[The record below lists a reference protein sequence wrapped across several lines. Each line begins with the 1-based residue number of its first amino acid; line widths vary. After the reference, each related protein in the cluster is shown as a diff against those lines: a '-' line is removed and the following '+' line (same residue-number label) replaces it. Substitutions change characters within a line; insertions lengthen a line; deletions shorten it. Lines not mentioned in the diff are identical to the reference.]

1 MTRTTP
7 GRVGSVGA
15 PGFCVVRFRILLGV
29 LCATTKLLGPAVVRA
44 DSLDPTPMF
53 CGRPVSSALGAGAT
67 QALRFSLGTGTTFL
81 LEAIDT
87 SGTIGALRLR
97 VPDTAID
104 TCQGNFIL
112 ASTGSSGTTEVSA
125 CSGGRAGT
133 YTASLVVIS
142 DGPDNCGV
150 PLPCRTA
157 VPGSIDPAGEVD
169 SYSFSGVEGED
180 VTVRATNTGTT
191 IGALRL
197 RVFDPAGL
205 QVSGGDACPA
215 RALSLRLP
223 RTGMYTV
230 LVSSCSGPQRGTYSV
245 AWEPTTCPAATT
257 PGLVAYVANA
267 DSGTL
272 SVVDGATN
280 TVQLV
285 APIAARGQA
294 ELGQPM
300 GLAITPNGGFAYV
313 TYGNASNATV
323 INTSTNLRA
332 ASIPVGLE
340 NAAVTVDPEGTF
352 AYSIANGFRGIAVIN
367 TATSRTTAVVAPE
380 IGESTSIAVTPD
392 GRAIYVMS
400 DDLSGLVS
408 VTTNDYQIASF
419 TPLDLG
425 LYDALAISPSGD
437 AIYTGTQDGITVV
450 DPITHQPSG
459 QIEMSEPFAIVFA
472 ADGRTAYA
480 SQVDDGKVAVID
492 TAALRVSAL
501 ISVAQNP
508 GGLALPP
515 DGTQLYVTDITST
528 ANEPGLFIVD
538 TATRQI
544 VGSLATLGDGP
555 TDVELTVPPQ
565 GLCVGDAR
573 GQTEVIIT
581 ELVRS
586 VGYSLDGC
594 PGRFPMSVAPLP

>member
-7 GRVGSVGA
+7 AHVRGVGA
-15 PGFCVVRFRILLGV
+15 PRFRVARFVILVGA
-29 LCATTKLLGPAVVRA
+29 LCATTGLLRPAVGGA
-44 DSLDPTPMF
+44 DPLDPIPMF
-53 CGRPVSSALGAGAT
+53 CGRPASSTLNAGAT
-67 QALRFSLGTGTTFL
+67 QSLRFSLETGSTFL

-87 SGTIGALRLR
+87 SGTIGPLRLR
-97 VPDTAID
+97 VPDAGID
-104 TCQGNFIL
+104 TCQGNFVL
-112 ASTGSSGTTEVSA
+112 ASTGNSGTVEVSA

-157 VPGSIDPAGEVD
+157 VAGRIDPAGEVD
-169 SYSFSGVEGED
+169 SYSFDGVEGDD
-180 VTVRATNTGTT
+180 VTVRVTNTGTT

-205 QVSGGDACPA
+205 QVSGGDSCPA
-215 RALSLRLP
+215 RPLQLRLP
-223 RTGMYTV
+223 RTGTYTV

-245 AWEPTTCPAATT
+245 AWEPTTCPAATP
-257 PGLVAYVANA
+257 PGMLAYVANA

-272 SVVDGATN
+272 SVVDISTN

-294 ELGQPM
+294 ELGIPM

-313 TYGNASNATV
+313 TYGTASNATV
-323 INTSTNLRA
+323 INTSTNLRT
-332 ASIPVGLE
+332 ASIPVGLD
-340 NAAVTVDPEGTF
+340 NAAVTVHPAGTF
-352 AYSIANGFRGIAVIN
+352 AYTIANGFGGIAVVD
-367 TATSRTTAVVAPE
+367 TMTSRTTAVVAPE
-380 IGESTSIAVTPD
+380 IGESTTIAVTPD
-392 GRAIYVMS
+392 GSAIYVVS
-400 DDLSGLVS
+400 DDLGGLAS
-408 VTTNDYQIASF
+408 ITTSDYEIASF

-425 LYDALAISPSGD
+425 LYDALAISPGGD
-437 AIYTGTQDGITVV
+437 AVYTGTLEGITVV
-450 DPITHQPSG
+450 DPVTHQPSG

-480 SQVDDGKVAVID
+480 SLVDDGKVAVID

-501 ISVAQNP
+501 IPVAQNP

-515 DGTQLYVTDITST
+515 DGTRLYVTDITST
-528 ANEPGLFIVD
+528 AHEPGLFIVD
-538 TATRQI
+538 TTTQQI
-544 VGSLATLGDGP
+544 VESLATLGDGP

-565 GLCVGDAR
+565 GLCVGNAR
-573 GQTEVIIT
+573 GQTEVTID

-586 VGYSLDGC
+586 VGYSLTEC
-594 PGRFPMSVAPLP
+594 PGRFPMSVAPPP